1 MDWNTSYCYKA
12 IFPKLIYRVS
22 KVHIKNLAVYLPE
35 TDKLIL
41 KLTQK
46 DMEPRIAKTILK
58 KTKLKGS
65 YC

>member
-1 MDWNTSYCYKA
+1 M
-12 IFPKLIYRVS
+12 YRVS